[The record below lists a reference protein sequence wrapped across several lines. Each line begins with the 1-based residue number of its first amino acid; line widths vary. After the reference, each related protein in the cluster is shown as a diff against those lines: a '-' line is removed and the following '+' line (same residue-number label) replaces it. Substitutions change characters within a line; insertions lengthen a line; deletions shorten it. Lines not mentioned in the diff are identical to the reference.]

1 MSNTLIAGLNAFNLG
16 GAFRARSPDETLE
29 KIKPLIKKAQIT
41 RLAQFTHLDCIG
53 IPVYSCIRP
62 LSKNLS
68 TSQGKG
74 ITHSLAKCSAYMEA
88 IECFFA
94 EQVTT
99 DVFFDATDPCHA
111 SKKMELPFPAVNL
124 ELLQPGAFYTSDL
137 REKIK
142 EWTVIQS
149 LISQKKYCIPTHY
162 LKFDLSTPALENA
175 FFKKTTTGLAS
186 GNTQEEAICHA
197 LFEIIERNA
206 KHEFDRCSP
215 AFKKQQLI
223 NLDSVDYPEAKFLIE
238 RLKEHHID
246 ILLFDM
252 TNSFEYPSFSCIIG
266 DQNPFRKL
274 GHYAGAGT
282 HAHAGIAVCR
292 ALTEA
297 IQSRLTYIAGSRD
310 DILPSEYKNQWV
322 PLTLKGEKPFSAVHS
337 KPLTSLADQ
346 YQTLLATF
354 THKDLDVLFY
364 IHTDPSEPITVVKCI
379 IPGLA
384 I

>member
-1 MSNTLIAGLNAFNLG
+1 MMNFELKHEVKSPDIFNLG
-16 GAFRARSPDETLE
+16 GTFRTRAVQETLE

-41 RLAQFTHLDCIG
+41 RLVQFTHLDCLG

-74 ITHSLAKCSAYMEA
+74 ITHPLAMCSAYMEA

-94 EQVTT
+94 EQVHT
-99 DVFFDATDPCHA
+99 DYDLSDTENFAPP
-111 SKKMELPFPAVNL
+111 SPLVNL
-124 ELLQPGAFYTSDL
+124 ESLQAGAFYTPNL
-137 REKIK
+137 KEKIK

-149 LISQKKYCIPTHY
+149 LISEEKFCIPTHY
-162 LKFDLSTPALENA
+162 LKFDLSTPAIENA

-186 GNTQEEAICHA
+186 GNTQEEAVCHA

-206 KHEFDRCSP
+206 KHEFDRLSP
-215 AFKKQQLI
+215 DQKKQRLI
-223 NLDSVDYPEAKFLIE
+223 NLNSVNYPEAQFLIE
-238 RLKEHHID
+238 RLKEHQID
-246 ILLFDM
+246 ILLFDI
-252 TNSFEYPSFSCIIG
+252 TNQFGYPSFSCIIG

-282 HAHAGIAVCR
+282 HAHAGIAACR

-310 DILPSEYKNQWV
+310 DILPSEYKNSWI
-322 PLTLKGEKPFSAVHS
+322 PLILKGEKDFSEIKS
-337 KPLTSLADQ
+337 KKTDSLSHQYQELLTSIQKLEFDI
-346 YQTLLATF
+346 
-354 THKDLDVLFY
+354 LFY
-364 IHTDPSEPITVVKCI
+364 IHTQPDDPISVVKCI
-379 IPGLA
+379 IPGLK